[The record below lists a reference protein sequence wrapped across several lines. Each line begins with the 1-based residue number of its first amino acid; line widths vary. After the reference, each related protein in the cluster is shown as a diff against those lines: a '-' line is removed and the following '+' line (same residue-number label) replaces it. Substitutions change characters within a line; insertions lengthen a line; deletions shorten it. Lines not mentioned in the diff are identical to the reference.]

1 MKDQISFFDY
11 SDEFQKLDSHSKLKK
26 LSHYIDF
33 AEIIPQHV
41 RDRYY
46 NQTGRPPYSIESML
60 SALII
65 QKLVSIP
72 TVELLVS
79 FLELSRPLKNLC
91 GFTDSVPNPSTFT
104 RFKQKLSEED
114 YKEILH
120 KLVELTEPYLRN
132 VDPFDSTLLVLD
144 TTGFEIPV
152 KENNPKY
159 FYSLKRKVE
168 KGTPKRPEHEL
179 IAQNY

>member
-26 LSHYIDF
+26 LSDYIDF

-72 TVELLVS
+72 RPLLKRTILNISFLLKERSRRELLKD
-79 FLELSRPLKNLC
+79 LNM
-91 GFTDSVPNPSTFT
+91 N
-104 RFKQKLSEED
+104 
-114 YKEILH
+114 
-120 KLVELTEPYLRN
+120 
-132 VDPFDSTLLVLD
+132 
-144 TTGFEIPV
+144 
-152 KENNPKY
+152 
-159 FYSLKRKVE
+159 
-168 KGTPKRPEHEL
+168 
-179 IAQNY
+179 